1 MEFPAEQKF
10 FLGLF
15 LPELFF
21 VAADLSVLVAPFVP
35 GQSAA
40 HLFILNAIDTFLKAI
55 ESQYNVYI
63 LFRIVFSGLDM

>member
-40 HLFILNAIDTFLKAI
+40 HLFILNAIDTFLKAR
-55 ESQYNVYI
+55 ES
-63 LFRIVFSGLDM
+63 